1 MFKMCRKKKDVRHYA
16 SEPVER
22 AELTVVDE
30 VETTAETVVC
40 TVDDARATDDVVE
53 GLGVIATN
61 VPTGGVA
68 AGRLAVPGG
77 TLTARSLLVLLMIW
91 ANC

>member
-1 MFKMCRKKKDVRHYA
+1 MFKMCKKDLRHYA

-22 AELTVVDE
+22 AELTIVDE
-30 VETTAETVVC
+30 VETAAETVVC
-40 TVDDARATDDVVE
+40 TVDDTRTTDDVVE
-53 GLGVIATN
+53 GLGAIPTN

-77 TLTARSLLVLLMIW
+77 TLIARSLLVLVMIW